1 MIVLYVQSTMNEHS
15 RDSLEK
21 DHQKAL
27 DIALSLK
34 SAIKHSYE
42 ILNNSTKGNGENVP
56 VYELDDSKKNPCV
69 CCAGNHSTKVRQF
82 IDKECFYCQNK
93 GHTTKVC
100 RKKTRTEFKMDS
112 QQINLVKKE
121 EQSFQSD
128 EDLHNI
134 FQVSKPK
141 PTPLL

>member
-1 MIVLYVQSTMNEHS
+1 MNEHS

-56 VYELDDSKKNPCV
+56 VYKLDDSKKNPCF
-69 CCAGNHSTKVRQF
+69 CCAGNHSVKVFLF
-82 IDKECFYCQNK
+82 IDEECFYCKNK
-93 GHTTKVC
+93 RDTAKVC
-100 RKKTRTEFKMDS
+100 SKKARAESNMDS
-112 QQINLVKKE
+112 PKQTLLINRSV
-121 EQSFQSD
+121 
-128 EDLHNI
+128 I
-134 FQVSKPK
+134 
-141 PTPLL
+141 